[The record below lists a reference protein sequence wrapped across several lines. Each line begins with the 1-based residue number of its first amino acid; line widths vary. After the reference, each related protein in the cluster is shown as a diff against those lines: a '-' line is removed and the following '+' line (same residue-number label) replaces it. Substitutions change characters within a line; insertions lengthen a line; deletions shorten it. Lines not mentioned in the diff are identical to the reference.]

1 MKPNPLPNL
10 LPKVSIVMSLYNHKA
25 FLPRRIESFQN
36 QTLTDWEL
44 IIVDDC
50 STDGSYDLVCALT
63 TGDGRITVLRN
74 EFNRGFPATCQRGFD
89 QARGEYLYRADSDD
103 YCAPAFL
110 ERLCAL
116 MDEHPAV
123 GLAHCRGLGLDERD
137 GSWGGWPR
145 QKSCVTPGLDVFRRA
160 LVKYHIK
167 APTILFRRFVLV
179 KAGGFSQDFGASNDW
194 HLTLRMCLLADV
206 AFLDE
211 RLSYHRSHGGNMS
224 GDRSLQINARKI
236 ENDTFG
242 VIDSA
247 CAHAPEALRGEIE
260 ALRRAAYVNIAQ
272 AHYRIARWAR
282 EQGME
287 EQAQQLEALIEK
299 YVPLEEAQT
308 PVTRPGL
315 KQHLHGLAGPL
326 IKRFTYKKLPPLR
339 LKGG

>member
-36 QTLTDWEL
+36 QTLSDWEL

-63 TGDGRITVLRN
+63 AGDGRITVLRN
-74 EFNRGFPATCQRGFD
+74 EFNRGYAYTCQRGFD
-89 QARGEYLYRADSDD
+89 AACGEYLYRADSDD

-110 ERLCAL
+110 EHLCAL
-116 MDEHPAV
+116 MDGHPNV

-160 LVKYHIK
+160 VVKYHIK
-167 APTILFRRFVLV
+167 APTILFRRLV
-179 KAGGFSQDFGASNDW
+179 AVEAGGFSQGFVVSNDW
-194 HLTLRMCLLADV
+194 YLTLRMCLLADV

-211 RLSYHRSHGGNMS
+211 PLAYHRSHGSNMS
-224 GDRSLQINARKI
+224 GDRSHQIDLQKI
-236 ENDTFG
+236 EKETFG
-242 VIDSA
+242 VIDDA
-247 CAHAPEALRGEIE
+247 CAHAPKPLRAEIE

-287 EQAQQLEALIEK
+287 EEAQHLEALIEK